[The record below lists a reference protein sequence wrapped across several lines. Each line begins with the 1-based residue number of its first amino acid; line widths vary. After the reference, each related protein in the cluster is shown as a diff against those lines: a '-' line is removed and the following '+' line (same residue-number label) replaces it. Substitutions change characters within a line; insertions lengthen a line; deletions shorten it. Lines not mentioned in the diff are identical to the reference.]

1 MAAKKGATQEPEA
14 ALSAVVAQIQK
25 QYGEGAIV
33 KLGESSTNK
42 KIEAIST
49 GAFNRRSGF
58 RHRRSSSR
66 TNC

>member
-1 MAAKKGATQEPEA
+1 MERSMAAKKGATQEPEA

-42 KIEAIST
+42 NQAIST
-49 GAFNRRSGF
+49 GAL
-58 RHRRSSSR
+58 
-66 TNC
+66 TVVWL